1 MLKSE
6 KTLNYTNFQT
16 FLLVALR
23 MLIGWYF
30 LYEGLTKIANPDWS
44 SIGYLLDSKGL
55 FSAVYHAMA
64 ANPSMVA
71 VIDWLNMW
79 GLTLIGLGLILGLLT
94 QLSLFLGILLLVLYY
109 LSHPALA
116 TVTYALPQE
125 GSYLWVN
132 KTVIEIFA
140 MAVLYVFPT
149 GHIIGLDRFITKWI
163 KK

>member
-1 MLKSE
+1 MLKPE

-30 LYEGLTKIANPDWS
+30 LYEGVTKIANPNWS
-44 SIGYLLDSKGL
+44 SIGYLLDSKGM
-55 FSAVYHAMA
+55 FSGMYHAMA
-64 ANPSMVA
+64 ASQSMIT

-94 QLSLFLGILLLVLYY
+94 QLSLIFGILLLVLYY

-116 TVTYALPQE
+116 SVTYALPQE

-132 KTVIEIFA
+132 KTVTEIFA

-149 GHIIGLDRFITKWI
+149 GHIVGLDRLINKWI